1 RPVKEGRIDRSS
13 MEKLKESRRRAVR
26 IMPRLQPHNSRSPAY
41 SDEGAGDRDI
51 YLDTTALVEFVSE
64 DAAAL
69 KAAGYTVMLPKA
81 WTQMSTSAT
90 LVTKEIRGDSP
101 LQKRLGMD
109 QLVEYDWQL
118 SVGDVELSGE
128 EVQQLVNSKTGLI
141 RLRGERVMADR
152 SALGKITEHMEQLA
166 ENTKAHKRKELDA
179 LAREAERMSLVEE
192 PGGQDKVAEVE
203 RKLEE

>member
-1 RPVKEGRIDRSS
+1 KDSINAVDLGMVFIVAEPFETETVVDDSPTASQSSESALWLVRVSVRSGADSPRPVKGGRIDRSS
-13 MEKLKESRRRAVR
+13 MEKRKESRRRAMS
-26 IMPRLQPHNSRSPAY
+26 ISPRLDPNNSRTPAY
-41 SDEGAGDRDI
+41 FDEGAGDWDI

-118 SVGDVELSGE
+118 SVGDVEL
-128 EVQQLVNSKTGLI
+128 
-141 RLRGERVMADR
+141 
-152 SALGKITEHMEQLA
+152 
-166 ENTKAHKRKELDA
+166 
-179 LAREAERMSLVEE
+179 
-192 PGGQDKVAEVE
+192 
-203 RKLEE
+203 